1 MKKKLPWIV
10 CFCSFLLSG
19 CLDHVE
25 MQDLAIITSAAID
38 VLEDGKTKISVQFI
52 PRSISSGETGED
64 VSAASTFVREGTGS
78 SLADAI
84 SILQNNVPRRLF
96 WGQCKIFIF
105 GEEQAKSGIRKEIDL
120 LARQSGPRGN
130 SYLYVSKGKAAEIL
144 TLIPPL
150 ERYSGE
156 ALRKLSEDELG
167 TSTTLKDVD
176 IGLMGEGESVS
187 MPFIKPLSSKE
198 HSRKPYETVPIIDG
212 AAVFK
217 KDQMVGT
224 LDKKETRGLLWFKDE
239 VKRSTLSIQL
249 EGEEGEITMTPTL
262 GNIKFKPKIKGNQWI
277 MNLDLAIQGDIV
289 QNETHLNLL
298 NEDVLEK
305 MKGKFEKALQ
315 ERVALTVEKLQQDYK
330 ADAIGFGRRLH
341 QKYPKQWKKIKAD

>member
-1 MKKKLPWIV
+1 LKKKLLIV
-10 CFCSFLLSG
+10 CLCSTILTG
-19 CLDHVE
+19 CWDRVE

-38 VLEDGKTKISVQFI
+38 VLEDGKTKISVQLFI

-64 VSAASTFVREGTGS
+64 VSAASTFVREGIGS

-105 GEEQAKSGIRKEIDL
+105 GEEQAKNGIRKEIDL

-187 MPFIKPLSSKE
+187 MPFIKPLISEE

-224 LDKKETRGLLWFKDE
+224 LNKKETRGLLWFKDE
-239 VKRSTLSIQL
+239 VKRSTLSIQV

-262 GNIKFKPKIKGNQWI
+262 GNIKFKP
-277 MNLDLAIQGDIV
+277 NLKSKVTNGL
-289 QNETHLNLL
+289 
-298 NEDVLEK
+298 
-305 MKGKFEKALQ
+305 
-315 ERVALTVEKLQQDYK
+315 
-330 ADAIGFGRRLH
+330 
-341 QKYPKQWKKIKAD
+341 